1 MYGLHAA
8 LPLYLYFTVFLFN
21 LSFKQADFIPIR
33 DIRPHRKGFVQASPS
48 LDLLRT
54 DAYQDAAINRA
65 LRTPRYIGP
74 RILPCRHPLWLH

>member
-33 DIRPHRKGFVQASPS
+33 DIRAHRKGFVQASPYVFGIVRNLTLMNFAVEVWIS
-48 LDLLRT
+48 SEQT
-54 DAYQDAAINRA
+54 YQDAAINRA
-65 LRTPRYIGP
+65 LRTPR
-74 RILPCRHPLWLH
+74 